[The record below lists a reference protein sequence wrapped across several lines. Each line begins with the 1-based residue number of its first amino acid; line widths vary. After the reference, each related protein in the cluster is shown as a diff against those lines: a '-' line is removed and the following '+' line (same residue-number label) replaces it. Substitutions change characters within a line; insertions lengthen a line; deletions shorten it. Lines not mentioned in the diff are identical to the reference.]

1 MKKLSLLI
9 SLIIL
14 MSSCATIFTGTKT
27 NIMFNSEPSGATV
40 EMDGLEIGTTPL
52 TYPVKKSFDG
62 IIAFEKDGYQRKSI
76 GLQKSFN
83 AVSIINLGSI
93 LGWIIDVATGAVK
106 KFDQKG
112 VKVELKEE

>member
-1 MKKLSLLI
+1 MKKIALFLTFCV
-9 SLIIL
+9 L

-62 IIAFEKDGYQRKSI
+62 IISFEKDGYERKTI

-93 LGWIIDVATGAVK
+93 LGWIIDVATGSIK

-112 VKVELKEE
+112 VKVELREE